1 MREGFGDGLVA
12 HYLHI
17 EETEATRFDV
27 EVPQGER
34 RELIEPFRTGSA
46 TTAGGAVRTEP
57 EGDERMSRK
66 ALMALAAAF
75 GLASGP
81 AAADTIKV
89 GVIGPFSGP
98 FAIAGKNF
106 KTGIDVYVAR
116 HGSKVGRH
124 EVQFVYRDLEGPEPA
139 KAKALAQELIIKERV
154 QYLAGV
160 YFTPN
165 ALAIAPVLDEAK
177 VPLVVFNAATSVIT
191 QKSPY
196 VVRTSFTMWQ
206 NTVPMGRV
214 AAQQGLRKVITAV
227 TDYGPGIDAETAFKK
242 TFEAGG
248 GSVPETIR
256 MPVKTTDFSPIMQRI
271 RDSGAEAVFAFLPS
285 GPPTLAFTKAFIDNG
300 LKAQGI
306 RLLTTGDVTHEP
318 DLPALGDGALGIQST
333 YHYAVSHQSAENQTF
348 LAKVKEVAGSTDEL
362 NMCAVGAYDG
372 LHVIYRMIQA
382 TDGKRDP
389 AKAVE
394 AVKNLAWE
402 SPRGPVKIDPETR
415 HIRQNVYLRV
425 VEKEGGRYINKEVET
440 FPDQP
445 DYGLAVGN

>member
-1 MREGFGDGLVA
+1 MLRRALAALAAVLGL
-12 HYLHI
+12 
-17 EETEATRFDV
+17 
-27 EVPQGER
+27 
-34 RELIEPFRTGSA
+34 
-46 TTAGGAVRTEP
+46 AGGA
-57 EGDERMSRK
+57 
-66 ALMALAAAF
+66 AL
-75 GLASGP
+75 
-81 AAADTIKV
+81 ADTIKV

-98 FAIAGKNF
+98 FAIAGKNV
-106 KTGIDVYVAR
+106 KAGLEGHAAL
-116 HGSKVGRH
+116 HGTKVGPH
-124 EVQFVYRDLEGPEPA
+124 ELQFVYRDLEGPDPA
-139 KAKALAQELIIKERV
+139 KARSLAQELIVKERV
-154 QYLAGV
+154 QYLAGI

-177 VPLVVFNAATSVIT
+177 VPLVVFNAATSAIT

-214 AAQQGLRKVITAV
+214 AAKQGLKKVITAV
-227 TDYGPGIDAETAFKK
+227 SDYGPGIDAEAAFKK

-248 GSVPETIR
+248 GTVPDSIR

-285 GPPTLAFTKAFIDNG
+285 GPPTLTFTKAFIDNG
-300 LKAQGI
+300 LKERGI

-333 YHYAVSHQSAENQTF
+333 YHYAVSHPSAENQKF
-348 LAKVKEVAGSTDEL
+348 LAKVKEVAGSTDDL

-389 AKAVE
+389 AKAVD
-394 AVKNLAWE
+394 AVKNLTWE
-402 SPRGPVKIDPETR
+402 SPRGPVRIDPETR

-425 VEKEGGRYINKEVET
+425 VAKEDGRLINKEIET
-440 FPDQP
+440 FADQP
-445 DYGLAVGN
+445 DYGLAAGN